1 MIRPIRA
8 GGHRYLIGIL
18 APALL
23 LCSTVKLASSAD
35 LNQLSREVAELE
47 QLARSLAIRY
57 KAESGNTDQ
66 LAEHRLV
73 DAQVLYNLRDY
84 GRAAILLFDYISKY
98 KNTRGFTEALFFL
111 ADSLYKKR
119 DHLSSRRYFEKVAD
133 RGAGQFYQGSLQRL
147 IELSLQTGDSSQVP
161 RYLKALESIPKEKLK
176 SSVSYVKGKYYYFQN
191 NTAAAKVAFAE
202 IRPDKAYYMQSRYFA
217 GAIAVRDKDYA
228 EAAKTFQELLKVQ
241 PKKAEERHLRELTH
255 LALGRLL
262 YQKGKI
268 SEAIEQYQKISRR
281 SKEFA
286 TALYEISWAYIKAN
300 EFQRAHRALDLL
312 ILAKPK
318 SPLLPR
324 VRVLQGNL
332 LIRLKAW
339 SKATNLF
346 TKTREEFIPVHKR
359 MAQVLKEQQDPG
371 LFFDLLLTRNLEELA
386 INVQVPDVA
395 ISWVKENPE
404 VKRAV
409 DLITDLRDIEKS
421 LKEITDLL
429 KRLDRAINS
438 PAKIKIFPEFASAKA
453 RTLEVENRLTLAR
466 NQIIAKES
474 ALVAQIAS
482 ADERSRLADLQRQRK
497 QLDEAVR
504 QLPTR
509 ATSYKKREKRTT
521 GYLGTLSKS
530 LSELGVMIDAQKA
543 QLVATEKYF
552 EDTNK
557 NRTRARSFKRDAS
570 KMTAELK
577 ALRADLVQAQTL
589 LATAQDSVGVGGA
602 QEIEER
608 RLKTKHKALVAQ
620 QHLTLTGLR
629 ARLQGS
635 ALVSFDKLV
644 ALHARCDG
652 IDTSLHGFGA
662 KLEAGIERRLANVR
676 VALEEERAQLTQ
688 YFGVALQYRKQSDS
702 VAGGITHDGFQKVA
716 RRFYEIV
723 VRADVGIIDVAWAL
737 KDAKSKEVSRLV
749 REQKRELKLVDDE
762 FREVLQEE

>member
-1 MIRPIRA
+1 MIRPIWA
-8 GGHRYLIGIL
+8 GGHRFLIGLL

-23 LCSTVKLASSAD
+23 LCSTTRLADSAD

-57 KAESGNTDQ
+57 KAEATNSDQ

-98 KNTRGFTEALFFL
+98 KNTRGHTEALFFL
-111 ADSLYKKR
+111 ADSLYQKR

-133 RGAGQFYQGSLQRL
+133 SGQGQFYQGSLQRL
-147 IELSLQTGDSSQVP
+147 IELSLLTGDSTEVP
-161 RYLKALESIPKEKLK
+161 RYLKALANIPKESLK
-176 SSVSYVKGKYYYFQN
+176 SSVSYVKGKYYYFQGD
-191 NTAAAKVAFAE
+191 TPAAKAAFAE
-202 IRPDKAYYMQSRYFA
+202 IGAGKEYYMQARYFT
-217 GAIAVRDKDYA
+217 GAIAVRDKDFA
-228 EAAKTFQELLKVQ
+228 ASAKTFEELLNVQ
-241 PKKAEERHLRELTH
+241 PKTADERHLRELTH

-300 EFQRAHRALDLL
+300 EYQRAHRALDLL

-339 SKATNLF
+339 GKATNLF

-359 MAQVLKEQQDPG
+359 MAQVLKEQRDPG
-371 LFFDLLLTRNLEELA
+371 RFFDLLLTRNLDELS
-386 INVQVPDVA
+386 INVQVPEVA
-395 ISWVKENPE
+395 VSWVKENPE
-404 VKRAV
+404 VKRAI
-409 DLITDLRDIEKS
+409 DLVTDLRDIEKS

-453 RTLEVENRLTLAR
+453 RTLEVENRLTIAR
-466 NQIIAKES
+466 DTIIGKES

-482 ADERSRLADLQRQRK
+482 ADERERLADLQRQRRYMD
-497 QLDEAVR
+497 QAMR
-504 QLPTR
+504 NLPTL
-509 ATSYKKREKRTT
+509 ASNYQQREKKTT
-521 GYLGTLSKS
+521 GYLGNLSKT
-530 LSELGVMIDAQKA
+530 LSELGIMIDAQQA

-552 EDTNK
+552 RDTNK
-557 NRTRARSFKRDAS
+557 NRTRARSFSGDAA
-570 KMTAELK
+570 KITTELK
-577 ALRADLVQAQTL
+577 ALRSDLVEAQTL
-589 LATAQDSVGVGGA
+589 MATAKDSVGMGGGE
-602 QEIEER
+602 EIEER
-608 RLKTKHKALVAQ
+608 RLKERHKALITQ
-620 QHLTLTGLR
+620 QHLVLTGLR
-629 ARLQGS
+629 TRLQGS
-635 ALVSFDKLV
+635 ALASFDKLV
-644 ALHARCDG
+644 ALHTRCDG
-652 IDTSLHGFGA
+652 IDTSLLGFGA

-676 VALEEERAQLTQ
+676 LALEEERAQLGK
-688 YFGVALQYRKQSDS
+688 YFIVALQYRKQSDT
-702 VAGGITHDGFQKVA
+702 VAGGITHDGFQRVA

-723 VRADVGIIDVAWAL
+723 VRADVGIIDVGWAL